1 MTPKTDANP
10 LDVTFDQFREKWLSD
25 FKKGDMSSLEKG
37 RQFALKLV
45 SEWLE
50 VDADDDDLLT
60 LDGSGDGGID
70 IAHLQRS
77 QINDDDSQD
86 GDVWRLI
93 QSKYGTAFQGRDTIF
108 KEGQKV
114 IQTLT
119 RGKAGLSDSSRQFLQ
134 KLNNFRKQA
143 SPERDRII
151 LVFATV
157 LPLSEDER
165 QALEDIRVLGRERIG
180 SLFDVEDVSIDTIWK
195 NLHPE
200 SNPTSFTVK
209 GNFVGPADNN
219 SDLLVGVIPLTD
231 LYQFMEEYRKNTH
244 SLDRLYEKNVRQFL
258 GDKGP
263 INKRIKLTL
272 KNTPELFSLY
282 NNGITV
288 VVSDFKINSLNN
300 SCELT
305 NPYVVNGCQTTKT
318 IWNVMDAQ
326 LNAGGTGKP
335 SPELSEWRGRLKRGM
350 VVTKIV
356 KASDQAN
363 IENITRYTNSQTAIR
378 GQDLLALNPFFEN
391 WHEQMDQRYNI
402 FLEIQRGGW
411 NSQCAFQ
418 DKHPDL
424 KQYTEH
430 AYAFDLIK
438 VYGAGWLSQPGTAYQ
453 GSKAFL
459 PGASLFKEITES
471 EPIDADD
478 LHAAYHLQQQAK
490 KYKFG
495 KGKNVKPSHKL
506 SKFFYYFVTIDLL
519 RAILKHKGHPDTP
532 HNITKAFNTLVKS
545 NQQALETL
553 LNAADL
559 VVDEYLSEE
568 SETSAYKEPSYED
581 NPNIWLKSA
590 FLGKDRQKTPE
601 LDKLLAMHKSLIGRG
616 YGGHPSPRD
625 MISEALTTAFGQ
637 PA

>member
-1 MTPKTDANP
+1 MTPKTEANP
-10 LDVTFDQFREKWLSD
+10 LDVTFDQFCEKWLSE
-25 FKKGDMSSLEKG
+25 FKEGDMSSLEKG

-50 VDADDDDLLT
+50 VDPDDDDLFM

-70 IAHLQRS
+70 IAHLHRS
-77 QINDDDSQD
+77 QINDDNSQD

-119 RGKAGLSDSSRQFLQ
+119 RGKAGLSDNSRQFLQ

-143 SPERDRII
+143 SPDRDRII

-157 LPLSEDER
+157 IPMSEDER
-165 QALEDIRVLGRERIG
+165 QALEDIRILGRERIG
-180 SLFDVEDVSIDTIWK
+180 ALFDVEDVSIDTIWA
-195 NLHPE
+195 NLHPA

-209 GNFVGPADNN
+209 GNFVEPTDSE

-231 LYQFMEEYRKNTH
+231 LYQFMEEYRKSTH
-244 SLDRLYEKNVRQFL
+244 NLDRLYEKNVRQFL
-258 GDKGP
+258 GDRGP
-263 INKRIKLTL
+263 INKRIKETL
-272 KNTPELFSLY
+272 EKTPELFSLY

-288 VVSDFKINSLNN
+288 VVSDFTINSLNN

-318 IWNVMDAQ
+318 IWNVLDVL

-335 SPELSEWRGRLKRGM
+335 SPELSEWRDRVKQGM

-378 GQDLLALNPFFEN
+378 GQDLLALSPFFEN

-411 NSQCAFQ
+411 SSQWAFQ
-418 DKHPDL
+418 DKHPES
-424 KQYTEH
+424 KQFTEH
-430 AYAFDLIK
+430 AYAFDLMK

-471 EPIDADD
+471 EPIGADD

-519 RAILKHKGHPDTP
+519 RAILKHKGHQGTP

-545 NQQALETL
+545 NQEALETL

-559 VVDEYLSEE
+559 VVDEYLSEG

-590 FLGKDRQKTPE
+590 FLGKDLQKTPE
-601 LDKLLAMHKSLIGRG
+601 LDKLLTMHKSLIGRS

-625 MISEALTTAFGQ
+625 MISEALITAFGQ